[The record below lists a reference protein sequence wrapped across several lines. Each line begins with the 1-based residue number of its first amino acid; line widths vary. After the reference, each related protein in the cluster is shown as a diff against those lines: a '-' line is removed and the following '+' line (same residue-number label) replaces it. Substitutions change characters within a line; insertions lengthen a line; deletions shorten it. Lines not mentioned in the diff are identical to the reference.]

1 LEDTLKAAILV
12 TTVGLLAIATPA
24 PAQDD
29 RQVYKPGNG
38 VTAPWLLREVK
49 PRYPADAMS
58 AGINGLVK
66 LECIVQAD
74 GTVGEVRVLESLYP
88 SLDDEAVRVMKEWKF
103 GPGTKDGKAVAVLV
117 EVEMSFTTVR
127 GPRLDSADVFKQGPG
142 ITLPK
147 KLQGGN
153 PSYTENARAAAI
165 QGTVV
170 LDCVV
175 LDTGTVGDVRVSK
188 SLDRELDAEAIRTLR
203 QWRFT
208 PGEREGRPVPVQ
220 VSVEMTFSLR

>member
-1 LEDTLKAAILV
+1 
-12 TTVGLLAIATPA
+12 
-24 PAQDD
+24 
-29 RQVYKPGNG
+29 
-38 VTAPWLLREVK
+38 
-49 PRYPADAMS
+49 
-58 AGINGLVK
+58 
-66 LECIVQAD
+66 
-74 GTVGEVRVLESLYP
+74 
-88 SLDDEAVRVMKEWKF
+88 MKEWKF